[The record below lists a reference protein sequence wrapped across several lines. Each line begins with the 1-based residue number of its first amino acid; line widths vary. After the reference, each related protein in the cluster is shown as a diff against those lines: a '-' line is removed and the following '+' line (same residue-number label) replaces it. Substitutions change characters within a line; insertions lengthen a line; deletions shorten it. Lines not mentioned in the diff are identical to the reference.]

1 MLYSTI
7 NQLVTISVTGS
18 TAGFAVGD
26 DIVVRKGWTPVSI
39 STLLWFDAGASASLS
54 LNGSNVTQW
63 NDKRYASTKNLTQS
77 TASSRPT
84 YAPNALNSRP
94 MITFDGINDWMQT
107 SANAV
112 TAAGGG
118 TSQMSA
124 FCVVQFNQLNQ
135 PNGDIDYVFNLGDG
149 TSGQNFGLA
158 RSFTGNS
165 YFADTGNT
173 ALTGPALTGQV
184 PLLISQVYRTTASP
198 RHLLWING
206 NGLSATDS
214 SQTINTSS
222 VGTFN
227 VGRYG
232 PGTTGY
238 ASMSIAELIVRNDTT
253 SDSDRQRIEGYL
265 AHKWGLTSGLPAS
278 HPYRILPPRTA
289 TNSKTNLKIAG
300 FTGNLGRDIL
310 IKPIGSGSL
319 TPNDPFVWGD
329 YILNT
334 SNQSLSAD
342 IYSNNWISQ
351 TNAYPYMAQDVSW
364 FGEPNYNS
372 SKHELFTY
380 SNGSYGTPSGYN
392 TSFYQDTMFA
402 MTGTDYS
409 CIAISYRPN
418 LPFGWWN
425 NAGSRICCLLTR
437 QHLLMCQH
445 YPESGNLVYCVDKN
459 NVVRSIPKLALSQQ
473 LSGLGQ
479 SIGVN
484 GGWPASLAACGN
496 GAMSP
501 YYYPLWYYNRTG
513 RYLHID
519 HNLDPDLFNADG
531 TLKNTSTF
539 DLFIQ
544 TFKTPLPSTVSPA
557 LIPSMVVDEN
567 DVYKTLTM
575 EVTRLN
581 TSTPNP
587 VLANITNVNNNRVSL
602 ALQIHGIDPVNLQ
615 GTTEAPTI
623 IRSLNQYSLPT
634 NLFSTSAF
642 YNYMNNHPILVIN
655 NTFARGFV
663 QRSRLTGLIGLN
675 GGLLTNTSS
684 PPIAVSKYGF
694 IHTLG
699 GINSVRSL
707 NTPWQGYSEF
717 EGDQGH
723 LVAAGD
729 SGSLLF
735 LKRNGRLL
743 FLVGVTYGETR
754 YGLASGN
761 CIGNSYSGSSCNYF
775 DSEVTSTMSSIFNG
789 ASGAL
794 RKVFDLMM
802 ADKSWQITTTT
813 TNNDPSVSA
822 SRKIYE
828 ADLQNQ
834 QIEWY
839 DYIGEFLERT
849 TPEPVVVPEVPYSP
863 LIPDETLPSVVVY
876 DAPGVQPI
884 KNKPYEIEQPE
895 KIGAVSKS
903 PTNTNLALP
912 TNFKFTIKRV
922 PDLSYFCTSVSLPGW
937 SNPIISIP
945 GGVPGGKKSLKV
957 NSGTVSHGEATFK
970 FLVNEDMSNYD
981 ALTKWFKQ
989 CVGFN
994 DFSQVSYRNWMSE
1007 EGHLLVLGNKKKPLF
1022 KVKFR
1027 GLFPTNVSE
1036 LNFKANETEA
1046 SPMTATVTM
1055 AFTYYEVERLNNQ

>member
-84 YAPNALNSRP
+84 YVPNALNSRP

-184 PLLISQVYRTTASP
+184 PLLISQVYRTTTSP

-214 SQTINTSS
+214 SQSINTSS

-232 PGTTGY
+232 PGNTGF
-238 ASMSIAELIVRNDTT
+238 ASMSIAELILRNDVTT
-253 SDSDRQRIEGYL
+253 DSDRQRIEGYL
-265 AHKWGLTSGLPAS
+265 AHKWGLTSGLPTN
-278 HPYRILPPRTA
+278 HPYRNLPPRTT
-289 TNSKTNLKIAG
+289 TNSKTSMKIAG

-310 IKPIGSGSL
+310 IKPIAGGAL

-351 TNAYPYMAQDVSW
+351 STSWPYIPQDSAW
-364 FGEPNYNS
+364 FGEPNYNPS
-372 SKHELFTY
+372 RHELFTY
-380 SNGSYGTPSGYN
+380 SNGTHGVPTGFNS
-392 TSFYQDTMFA
+392 SFYQDTMFG

-409 CIAISYRPN
+409 CVTISSRPA

-425 NAGSRICCLLTR
+425 GAGSRLGCLLTR

-445 YPESGNLVYCVDKN
+445 YPESGNLVYCVDRN
-459 NVVRSIPKLALSQQ
+459 NVPRSIPKLAMYQQ
-473 LSGLGQ
+473 LAGLGQ
-479 SIGVN
+479 SV
-484 GGWPASLAACGN
+484 GGAGNWPGSIAACGN

-501 YYYPLWYYNRTG
+501 LLYPTWYYNRTG

-519 HNLDPDLFNADG
+519 HNLDPDLFNANG
-531 TLKNTSTF
+531 TLKNAAGH
-539 DLFIQ
+539 DIWIQ
-544 TFKTPLPSTVSPA
+544 TFKTPLPATVSPV
-557 LIPSMVVDEN
+557 LMPTMVVDETN
-567 DVYKTLTM
+567 VYKTLTM
-575 EVTRLN
+575 QTISLT
-581 TSTPNP
+581 TSTPNT
-587 VLANITNVNNNRVSL
+587 VLANSINASGNRMNL
-602 ALQIHGIDPVNLQ
+602 ALQIHGIDPVNLEN
-615 GTTEAPTI
+615 TTEAPTI
-623 IRSLNQYSLPT
+623 VRSSNQYSLAT
-634 NLFSTSAF
+634 NLFSTGAF
-642 YNYMNNHPILVIN
+642 YNYMNNHPILTIN

-663 QRSRLTGLIGLN
+663 QRSRLSSL
-675 GGLLTNTSS
+675 GGGQLYVTNS
-684 PPIAVSKYGF
+684 PPIRESKYGF
-694 IHTLG
+694 INTLG
-699 GINSVRSL
+699 GFNSVRSL

-729 SGSLLF
+729 SGTILF

-743 FLVGVTYGETR
+743 FLTSIQFGGSA

-761 CIGNSYSGSSCNYF
+761 CVGNSYSGSACSYF
-775 DSEVTSTMSSIFNG
+775 DSEVTSTMNNNFFG
-789 ASGAL
+789 ASGAY
-794 RKVFDLMM
+794 RKIFDLMM
-802 ADKSWQITTTT
+802 ADKSWQVTTSV
-813 TNNDPSVSA
+813 TNNDPSISA
-822 SRKIYE
+822 DRKIYE
-828 ADLQNQ
+828 ADLQNY

-839 DYIGEFLERT
+839 DYLTEFEQVT
-849 TPEPVVVPEVPYSP
+849 APVVVPPPDEIPSVPNIPEDNYPSIVASEVPG
-863 LIPDETLPSVVVY
+863 I
-876 DAPGVQPI
+876 QPI
-884 KNKPYEIEQPE
+884 KNKPYEIEQPN
-895 KIGAVSKS
+895 KIGAESKS

-922 PDLSYFCTSVSLPGW
+922 PDLSYFCTNVSLPGW
-937 SNPIISIP
+937 SNPIISVP
-945 GGVPGGKKSLKV
+945 AGVPGGKKSLKV
-957 NSGTVSHGEATFK
+957 NSNAISHGEATFK

-981 ALTKWFKQ
+981 ALMRWFKE

-994 DFSQVSYRNWMSE
+994 DFAQVSYRNWMSE
-1007 EGHLLVLGNKKKPLF
+1007 EGHLLVLSNKKKPLF
-1022 KVKFR
+1022 KVTFK

-1046 SPMTATVTM
+1046 APMTATVTM